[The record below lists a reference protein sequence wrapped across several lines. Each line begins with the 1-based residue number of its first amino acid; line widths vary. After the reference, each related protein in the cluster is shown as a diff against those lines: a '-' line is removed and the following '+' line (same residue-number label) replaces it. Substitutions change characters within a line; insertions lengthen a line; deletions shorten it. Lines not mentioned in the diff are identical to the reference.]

1 MYLVQHFYK
10 EEMPNFL
17 QLWVKKS
24 YKITKKN
31 LLNMFI
37 GIQKF
42 IEFDLTHFGFPRPS
56 PRYLIDLQFANSP
69 HAAQ

>member
-24 YKITKKN
+24 YKITKKKS
-31 LLNMFI
+31 FEYVHWDTKI
-37 GIQKF
+37 
-42 IEFDLTHFGFPRPS
+42 
-56 PRYLIDLQFANSP
+56 Y
-69 HAAQ
+69 